1 MFNMLS
7 LILLASTLALAQTP
21 SDIARLKIE
30 AGHGN
35 TVSQFWLGV
44 AYESGKGVQQD
55 YKEALRWLAKSAKQ
69 GNADAQNMI
78 GVMFEDGEGVPINY
92 ARAAKWYRAAC
103 ENRPDRG
110 GAGQGC
116 NNLGLLYL
124 DGHGVTQSRVEAY
137 KYFKLCS
144 CSSNLAAVKSDMTTA
159 EIAEAKNKPPSG
171 SRPIPAN
178 DLLPRRDK

>member
-7 LILLASTLALAQTP
+7 LILLASTLALAQTA
-21 SDIARLKIE
+21 SDIAGLKSE
-30 AGHGN
+30 AEHGN
-35 TVSQFWLGV
+35 AGSQFWLGV

-69 GNADAQNMI
+69 GNADAQNMM

-92 ARAAKWYRAAC
+92 ARAARWYRAAC

-124 DGHGVTQSRVEAY
+124 DGHGVKQSRVEAY
-137 KYFKLCS
+137 KYFKLS
-144 CSSNLAAVKSDMTTA
+144 RFSSNLAEVKSDMTTA
-159 EIAEAKNKPPSG
+159 EIAEAERQTEKWIKAHPG
-171 SRPIPAN
+171 Q
-178 DLLPRRDK
+178 

>member
-7 LILLASTLALAQTP
+7 LILLASTFALAQTP
-21 SDIARLKIE
+21 SDIAGLKIE
-30 AGHGN
+30 AEHGSAG
-35 TVSQFWLGV
+35 SQFWLGV

-69 GNADAQNMI
+69 GNADAQNMM

-92 ARAAKWYRAAC
+92 AQAAKWYRAAC
-103 ENRPDRG
+103 ETRPDRG

-124 DGHGVTQSRVEAY
+124 DGHGVKQSRVEAY
-137 KYFKLCS
+137 KYFKLS
-144 CSSNLAAVKSDMTTA
+144 RFSSNLAEVKSDMTTA
-159 EIAEAKNKPPSG
+159 EIAEAERQTEKWIKAHPG
-171 SRPIPAN
+171 Q
-178 DLLPRRDK
+178 